1 MIESQLID
9 SVHFQC
15 SRSCHPR
22 SSVAN
27 ELQGIKNYHE
37 RSKDSS
43 VVGHS
48 GCISYNVTMFQTG
61 ALLYVEGRGDFL
73 TLH

>member
-15 SRSCHPR
+15 SRSCRPR
-22 SSVAN
+22 NLVAN
-27 ELQGIKNYHE
+27 ELQGIKDYQE

-48 GCISYNVTMFQTG
+48 GCISYNVMMLQTC